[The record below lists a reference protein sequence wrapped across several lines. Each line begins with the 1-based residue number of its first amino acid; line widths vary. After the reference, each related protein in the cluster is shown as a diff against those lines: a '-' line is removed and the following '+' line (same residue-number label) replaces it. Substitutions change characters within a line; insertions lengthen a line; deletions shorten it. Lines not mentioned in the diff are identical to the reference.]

1 MSATIPVA
9 KRMERERREREGLT
23 PEGWPRPFGDYKDGA
38 RLPVP
43 WIVSP
48 PEWAAMVPAREKACV
63 YGCVCQVC
71 GEGHDPGER
80 VVIFQ
85 SGKLRDQDTGG
96 ELEYGTPFTDAKVLL
111 VALDNGVL
119 HERCAKLAVGFCPHL
134 KKAHAEGRLCAF
146 TVPRADLKIE
156 RRARGG
162 QITALGDH
170 AKSWAPR

>member
-23 PEGWPRPFGDYKDGA
+23 DAGWPRPFGDYLEGA

-48 PEWAAMVPAREKACV
+48 PEWASMVPIREKECV
-63 YGCVCQVC
+63 LSKRCQVC
-71 GEGHDPGER
+71 GEGYDDGDR

-85 SGKLRDQDTGG
+85 SGPLRDQETGG
-96 ELEYGTPFTDAKVLL
+96 ELGYGTPFTDAKVLL
-111 VALDNGVL
+111 VAKDNGIL

-134 KKAHAEGRLCAF
+134 KKANAEGRLCAF
-146 TVPRADLKIE
+146 TVPLSDLRVD
-156 RRARGG
+156 RRGSTG
-162 QITALGDH
+162 QINALADR
-170 AKSWAPR
+170 AQPWKP